1 MILLP
6 DTAYHS
12 KAHIT
17 AVLLEIYSPYS
28 LDLAPG
34 DFHLF
39 GPLKKHLN
47 LYLPSI

>member
-6 DTAYHS
+6 DIAAPH

-17 AVLLEIYSPYS
+17 AVLLEIYSLYT

-47 LYLPSI
+47 PYLPSI